1 MKIRTK
7 TSELLSAVKLA
18 AQVAGKKSTYPL
30 LNHIL
35 LRAENHGMTIAG
47 SNVQSFIQASCP
59 CEVEE
64 AGALGLPAEKLLSF
78 LTGASAEE
86 TTFELKGSKVRGVTG
101 RTVVD
106 FAFIEAEQFPAM
118 PKVPQGW
125 SFSLTEREAHRCFST
140 VKSAQCDNIGRA
152 TLCGVSV
159 RLGGG
164 KAEFTAT
171 AGNFLMNTHTTHTGE
186 GEAIIPSDLVDFIIR
201 SLNDD
206 SDNSVEFNFSEN
218 AVAMASSYCLIFGAL
233 VEGKFPD
240 WRGYMPKAEKLTY
253 TLPRQAVKA
262 GIQKVRPFTDERFH
276 PIWMKFKDSL
286 MELKN
291 IGGEHAV
298 SHTIELDCLVP
309 EFECQLNPD
318 YLEKVL
324 DAMKGDKVEMRV
336 IDSLSPLMFEEQDF
350 LGIIQVCRLE

>member
-1 MKIRTK
+1 MKIKTK

-18 AQVAGKKSTYPL
+18 AQAAGKKTTYPL
-30 LNHIL
+30 LNHL
-35 LRAENHGMTIAG
+35 LLKAEGTQLVIIG
-47 SNVQSFIQASCP
+47 SNIQSFIQASCP
-59 CEVEE
+59 CEVEQ

-86 TTFELKGSKVRGVTG
+86 TSFELTGKKVRGITG

-106 FAFIEAEQFPAM
+106 FAFIESEQFPTM
-118 PKVPQGW
+118 PKIPQGW
-125 SFSLTEREAHRCFST
+125 AFSLTEKEAHRCFST
-140 VKSAQCDNIGRA
+140 VKAAQCDNVGRA
-152 TLCGVSV
+152 TLCGVNV

-164 KAEFTAT
+164 RAEFTAT
-171 AGNFLMNTHTTHTGE
+171 AGNFLMNTHTPHTGE

-206 SDNSVEFNFSEN
+206 SDSSVDFHFSEN
-218 AVAMASSYCLIFGAL
+218 AVMVVGVNFDIFGAL

-240 WRGYMPKAEKLTY
+240 WRGYMPKDGKRTY
-253 TLPRQAVKA
+253 TLPRQSVKA

-276 PIWMKFKDSL
+276 PIWMKFKDSV

-291 IGGEHAV
+291 SGGEHSV
-298 SHTIELDCLVP
+298 SHTIELDCLVS

-324 DAMKGDKVEMRV
+324 DAMQGEKVDMRV
-336 IDSLSPLMFEEQDF
+336 IDNLNPLMFEEQDF
-350 LGIIQVCRLE
+350 LGIIQVCRLQ